1 MGVSKYKKKKKLG
14 AFPNISVMFSIALA
28 LFLIGLFGLLIIHSH
43 KLKGVIRSNITMQV
57 YLDKFI
63 TENERIRIN
72 QLLQQKEYIAIESE
86 LAPIEFIPKEDA
98 AKVLIDKTGEDF
110 VELLGENPL
119 HDAFV
124 IRIAPEYQME
134 ESLGSIKAELGN
146 LESVHEVVYVKNLVQ
161 LINSN
166 VAKIS
171 ILLMV
176 VTVILLIVTAV
187 LINNTIKLAL
197 FSQRFLIRSM
207 QLVGAKTG
215 FVIKPFVRRAGLQ
228 GMVAGL
234 LASALLYGL
243 LSYANRMID
252 DLQRLQSLQELL
264 ALFAALLMLGVAIGV
279 ISTYRAVRK
288 YLKMSL
294 DELY

>member
-1 MGVSKYKKKKKLG
+1 
-14 AFPNISVMFSIALA
+14 
-28 LFLIGLFGLLIIHSH
+28 
-43 KLKGVIRSNITMQV
+43 
-57 YLDKFI
+57 
-63 TENERIRIN
+63 
-72 QLLQQKEYIAIESE
+72 
-86 LAPIEFIPKEDA
+86 
-98 AKVLIDKTGEDF
+98 VLIDKTGEDF

-134 ESLGSIKAELGN
+134 ESLESIKAELGN

-243 LSYANRMID
+243 LSYAKPD
-252 DLQRLQSLQELL
+252 D
-264 ALFAALLMLGVAIGV
+264 
-279 ISTYRAVRK
+279 
-288 YLKMSL
+288 
-294 DELY
+294 

>member
-134 ESLGSIKAELGN
+134 ESLESIKAELGN

-252 DLQRLQSLQELL
+252 DLQRLQSLQQLL

>member
-110 VELLGENPL
+110 VELFG
-119 HDAFV
+119 
-124 IRIAPEYQME
+124 
-134 ESLGSIKAELGN
+134 
-146 LESVHEVVYVKNLVQ
+146 
-161 LINSN
+161 
-166 VAKIS
+166 
-171 ILLMV
+171 
-176 VTVILLIVTAV
+176 
-187 LINNTIKLAL
+187 
-197 FSQRFLIRSM
+197 
-207 QLVGAKTG
+207 
-215 FVIKPFVRRAGLQ
+215 
-228 GMVAGL
+228 
-234 LASALLYGL
+234 
-243 LSYANRMID
+243 
-252 DLQRLQSLQELL
+252 
-264 ALFAALLMLGVAIGV
+264 
-279 ISTYRAVRK
+279 
-288 YLKMSL
+288 
-294 DELY
+294 

>member
-134 ESLGSIKAELGN
+134 ESLESIKAELGN

>member
-134 ESLGSIKAELGN
+134 ESLESIKAELGN

-264 ALFAALLMLGVAIGV
+264 ALFAALLMLGLAIGV